1 MPVLYC
7 PRCQRSNP
15 EIAEFCYFDGA
26 ELRSRQ
32 DGSFHRL
39 GQEFVFP
46 SGRRC
51 RTFDDFAQ
59 GCRDEWPA
67 ARDLLRQGLFKQFFG
82 GIGRAD
88 LAQVAQEAMAQ
99 QDADIALTTF
109 LDALPVMQTSV
120 PKIDINPRR
129 LLLGNLLAGEQRQ
142 LQIIVSNQGTGSLQ
156 GTMTIREGG
165 DWLKIDGTD
174 PKQCAI
180 ATQAGGARR
189 EQKIALKVDT
199 RGLPAG
205 GTFGAKLTVIT
216 NGGVVE
222 VMARME
228 LVAKPF
234 AKPPFQGAK
243 TPRDMAERMR
253 KLPKAAVPMLENG
266 DVSRWFSSNGWNFP
280 IRGPQAKGVAGVQQ
294 YFETMGLSKPPVV
307 QLSQTELRVGATY
320 PETVRSQ
327 VVLQT
332 AAKKWVYA
340 AVASDSPWLRVLS
353 PQVGG
358 PQQATITFEIDPKA
372 GAGTPLE
379 GKLLVTANGGKV
391 LTVNVSADV
400 RGAPRARREPAR
412 VAGQVPPGQ
421 GARPGTAVVVGVP
434 LSSGGLLRPVLAM
447 ALAFVLVRLL
457 LVPLVDLEGRS
468 AVVAS
473 AAAKLSIPPSR
484 DGPPAQLG
492 GWLQLPWS
500 RILTGADDSLST
512 KWFAKT
518 LPDDA
523 PREVPMREF
532 RHYFESYFLRWFVFY
547 TWWVGALAG
556 GIVVV
561 RHGGGLGNL
570 PWGIVA
576 GAVAGVAGSVTLGS
590 LFLVV
595 EIVPHALWDLVFA
608 GQGGGFGLWIAWVLR
623 ALATWTVCGAAAGLL
638 LSLAAPSHRHLV
650 VPVQKMVAG
659 LCRLCG
665 LRGLAQSCGV

>member
-51 RTFDDFAQ
+51 RSFDDFAQ

-67 ARDLLRQGLFKQFFG
+67 ARDLLRQGVFKQFFG
-82 GIGRAD
+82 GTGRTD
-88 LAQVAQEAMAQ
+88 LAQVAHEAMAQ

-109 LDALPVMQTSV
+109 LDALPVLQTSV

-156 GTMTIREGG
+156 GTLTIREGG
-165 DWLKIDGTD
+165 DWIKIDGPD
-174 PKQCAI
+174 PIQCAI
-180 ATQAGGARR
+180 ATQDASTRR
-189 EQKIALKVDT
+189 EQKIPLKVDT

-228 LVAKPF
+228 LVAQPF
-234 AKPPFQGAK
+234 TKAPFQGAK

-266 DVSRWFSSNGWNFP
+266 DVSRWFTSNGWNFP

-307 QLSQTELRVGATY
+307 QMSQAEIRLASAY

-379 GKLLVTANGGKV
+379 GKLLITANGGKV
-391 LTVNVSADV
+391 LTVKVSADV
-400 RGAPRARREPAR
+400 RGAPQTRREPAR
-412 VAGQVPPGQ
+412 PGAPAPPGKTVR
-421 GARPGTAVVVGVP
+421 AGTPVIVGVP
-434 LSSGGLLRPVLAM
+434 LSSGGLLRSVLAM
-447 ALAFVLVRLL
+447 ALAFVLLRLL

-468 AVVAS
+468 RVVAA
-473 AAAKLSIPPSR
+473 AAAKLSIPVSR
-484 DGPPAQLG
+484 DAPVAELG

-500 RILTGADDSLST
+500 HILTGADGGLAT

-518 LPDDA
+518 LPHDA

-532 RHYFESYFLRWFVFY
+532 RHYFESYFLRLFVLY
-547 TWWVGALAG
+547 TWWLGAVAG
-556 GIVVV
+556 AIVVV
-561 RHGGGLGNL
+561 RHGGGFANL

-576 GAVAGVAGSVTLGS
+576 GAVAGVAASVTLGS

-595 EIVPHALWDLVFA
+595 EVVPHALWDLVF
-608 GQGGGFGLWIAWVLR
+608 
-623 ALATWTVCGAAAGLL
+623 
-638 LSLAAPSHRHLV
+638 
-650 VPVQKMVAG
+650 
-659 LCRLCG
+659 
-665 LRGLAQSCGV
+665 